1 MEAHDFNYMGCG
13 YDKEDKAARAY
24 ELAALKYWGP
34 TTTTN
39 YPVCN
44 YEKELEEM
52 NNMTRQEFVASLRR
66 KSSGFCRLASIYRG
80 VTRCPLYSLVQ
91 PMCTTHYHLFF
102 SFVDF
107 CL

>member
-1 MEAHDFNYMGCG
+1 MCQTGHGWRLRTIVGKKISGVFFILWFNPCAQLTITYSFHLWISAFDISG

-34 TTTTN
+34 TTITN

-52 NNMTRQEFVASLRR
+52 NNMTRQ
-66 KSSGFCRLASIYRG
+66 
-80 VTRCPLYSLVQ
+80 
-91 PMCTTHYHLFF
+91 
-102 SFVDF
+102 
-107 CL
+107 